1 MKLSLKAQLATGF
14 GILILLTAA
23 LGAMA
28 TWQMNSMKV
37 HSTEIVDKWM
47 PSMDAIHRLNTL
59 ITDLRVAELE
69 HVMATDE
76 AVLERWSSTVEGLL
90 VRIGEER
97 RRYAAIPATE
107 RERALYEEFA
117 GTFDAYMAEHDRAI
131 RLSAQGQKE
140 AAMRVYDGPALTHF
154 EHFNELLDTLVR
166 INADGGTA
174 AGAEN
179 DAVFDSALVTTLAA
193 VGVASLIGAAIG
205 WQITAGIMR
214 NVGGEPDYVRSIVGE
229 VANGNLSVEIAT
241 RQGDAASILAR
252 LRLMV
257 DNLLETA
264 RLVDS
269 IAEGDLR
276 VEPEPRSDKDAMGL
290 SLKRMVERLRDVV
303 TNASGAAANVS
314 SGSQQLS
321 ATAEQLS
328 QGAAEQAASTE
339 QASASMEEMAST
351 IKQSAENASET
362 EKIARKSAADAIASG
377 SAVEK
382 AVDAMQTIASKIM
395 VVQEIARQTDLLALN
410 AAVEAARA
418 GEHGRG
424 FAVVASE
431 VRKLAERSQA
441 AAAEIST
448 LSSETVKA
456 AQSAGEMLGRL
467 VPDIQRTAQLVEE
480 ISAATREQNVGASQI
495 NGAIQQLDKVT
506 QQNSSAAE
514 EMSTTAEELS
524 MQAGELQ
531 NAIAYFR
538 IGSESGR
545 SPDRANAAGSRSGR
559 QREESIRQ
567 AVTAA
572 APHMKRARRDH
583 ARGGFDLELDAG
595 ADDLDAEF
603 ARRDAA

>member
-1 MKLSLKAQLATGF
+1 MKLSLKAQLGAGF
-14 GILILLTAA
+14 GFLILLTAT

-28 TWQMNSMKV
+28 TWQMSSMKGA
-37 HSTEIVDKWM
+37 STEIVEKWM
-47 PSMDAIHRLNTL
+47 PSIDSVHRLNTL
-59 ITDLRVAELE
+59 VTDLRVAELE
-69 HVMATDE
+69 HVVATEE
-76 AVLERWSSTVEGLL
+76 AALERWSSTVKALL
-90 VRIGEER
+90 GRIEEER
-97 RRYAAIPATE
+97 GRYAALLASDQE
-107 RERALYEEFA
+107 RSVYEEF
-117 GTFDAYMAEHDRAI
+117 GETFDAYMAEHDKAM

-140 AAMRVYDGPALTHF
+140 AAMRVYDGPALTKF
-154 EHFNELLDTLVR
+154 EHFNELLDTVVR
-166 INADGGTA
+166 INAEGGA
-174 AGAEN
+174 AASARN
-179 DAVFDSALVTTLAA
+179 DAVFSFALMTTLGAVAA
-193 VGVASLIGAAIG
+193 AAAIGAAIA
-205 WQITAGIMR
+205 WRITTGIMR

-229 VANGNLSVEIAT
+229 VANGNLSVEIVT
-241 RQGDAASILAR
+241 PRDDTASILAR
-252 LRLMV
+252 LRIMV
-257 DNLLETA
+257 DNLLDTA
-264 RLVDS
+264 KVVDA
-269 IAEGDLR
+269 IAAGDLR
-276 VEPEPRSDKDAMGL
+276 VEPEPRSEQDAMGL

-303 TNASGAAANVS
+303 TNASGAAENVS

-351 IKQSAENASET
+351 IKQSAENASQT

-382 AVDAMQTIASKIM
+382 AVGAMQTIASKIM

-480 ISAATREQNVGASQI
+480 ITAATREQNVGASQI

-538 IGSESGR
+538 IDAAGER
-545 SPDRANAAGSRSGR
+545 SPARAAEPAGKGAR
-559 QREESIRQ
+559 QRENHLRQ
-567 AVTAA
+567 AVATA

-583 ARGGFDLELDAG
+583 AKGGFDLELDAG
-595 ADDLDAEF
+595 TDELDAEF
-603 ARRDAA
+603 TRRDAA

>member
-1 MKLSLKAQLATGF
+1 MKLNLKAQLATGF
-14 GILILLTAA
+14 GLLILLTAA

-28 TWQMNSMKV
+28 TWQMSTMKD
-37 HSTEIVDKWM
+37 HSTEIVEKWT
-47 PSMDAIHRLNTL
+47 PSIDAIHRLNTL

-69 HVMATDE
+69 HVMASE
-76 AVLERWSSTVEGLL
+76 AAVIERWSSTVKDLL
-90 VRIGEER
+90 ARIKD
-97 RRYAAIPATE
+97 E
-107 RERALYEEFA
+107 RERYTALIASDQERSVYEEF
-117 GTFDAYMAEHDRAI
+117 GRSFEAYMAEHDRAM
-131 RLSAQGQKE
+131 RLSELGQKD
-140 AAMRVYDGPALTHF
+140 AAMHVYDGQALTHF
-154 EHFNELLDTLVR
+154 EHFNELLDTLVG
-166 INADGGTA
+166 INAEGGRL
-174 AGAEN
+174 AGTEN
-179 DAVFDSALVTTLAA
+179 DAVFAAALMTTLAA
-193 VGVASLIGAAIG
+193 VGVASLVGAAIA
-205 WQITAGIMR
+205 WRITTGIMR

-229 VANGNLSVEIAT
+229 VAEGNLAVEIAT
-241 RQGDAASILAR
+241 RQGDTTSILSR

-264 RLVDS
+264 ALVDA

-276 VEPEPRSDKDAMGL
+276 VQPEPRSDKDAMGL

-314 SGSQQLS
+314 SGSQELS

-351 IKQSAENASET
+351 IKQSAENASQT

-377 SAVEK
+377 TAVEK
-382 AVDAMQTIASKIM
+382 AVGAMQTIASKIM

-480 ISAATREQNVGASQI
+480 ITAATREQNVGASQI

-514 EMSTTAEELS
+514 EMSATAEELS

-538 IGSESGR
+538 IASDDARATGR
-545 SPDRANAAGSRSGR
+545 AGGTGSRDGR
-559 QREESIRQ
+559 KREESIRQ
-567 AVTAA
+567 AVAA
-572 APHMKRARRDH
+572 VAPQMKRARKEQ
-583 ARGGFDLELDAG
+583 ARGGFDLELDSG

>member
-1 MKLSLKAQLATGF
+1 MKLTLKGQLGAGF
-14 GILILLTAA
+14 GLLILLAAA

-28 TWQMNSMKV
+28 LWQMNTMKGA
-37 HSTEIVDKWM
+37 STEIVEKAM
-47 PSMDAIHRLNTL
+47 PSIDAVHRLNTL
-59 ITDLRVAELE
+59 ITDLRVTELE
-69 HVMATDE
+69 HVVATE
-76 AVLERWSSTVEGLL
+76 QAAVDRWSSAADALL
-90 VRIGEER
+90 VRIEEER
-97 RRYAAIPATE
+97 ARYAALLTTE
-107 RERALYEEFA
+107 AERSAFEQFA
-117 GTFDAYMAEHDRAI
+117 RTFGAYMAEHDRAM
-131 RLSAQGQKE
+131 RLSAQGQKA
-140 AAMRVYDGPALTHF
+140 AAMSIYDGPALALF
-154 EHFNELLDTLVR
+154 EQFNEHLDTLVR
-166 INADGGTA
+166 ISTEGGAA
-174 AGAEN
+174 AGARNE
-179 DAVFDSALVTTLAA
+179 AVFDFALMTTLAA
-193 VGVASLIGAAIG
+193 IAAAAAIG
-205 WQITAGIMR
+205 GTIAWRITSGIMR

-229 VANGNLSVEIAT
+229 VASGHLAVEILTAK
-241 RQGDAASILAR
+241 GDAESILAR
-252 LRLMV
+252 LRFMV
-257 DNLLETA
+257 DNLLDTA
-264 RLVDS
+264 RVVDA
-269 IAEGDLR
+269 IAAGDLR
-276 VEPEPRSDKDAMGL
+276 VEPEPRSEKDVMGI
-290 SLKRMVERLRDVV
+290 SLKQMVGRLRDVM
-303 TNASGAAANVS
+303 TNASGAAENVS

-382 AVDAMQTIASKIM
+382 AVGAMQTIASKIL

-480 ISAATREQNVGASQI
+480 ITAATREQNVGASQI

-538 IGSESGR
+538 LG
-545 SPDRANAAGSRSGR
+545 AAGERSAVRAAGAAALR
-559 QREESIRQ
+559 GGLREDHIRQ
-567 AVTAA
+567 AVAVA

-583 ARGGFDLELDAG
+583 AKGGFDLDLDNG
-595 ADDLDAEF
+595 ADELDAEF
-603 ARRDAA
+603 TRRNAA